1 MKKITIAIDGF
12 SSCGKST
19 LAKSLASKIGYGY
32 IDTGAM
38 YRAATYYLLKNNI
51 ILSNGSNIDE
61 SHVEKHL
68 KDINVTFVYNP
79 TLKASETHLNGQNVE
94 RDIRD
99 MFVSNFVSQVSLLK
113 SVRHKMVN
121 LQKKMGKDKGVVME
135 GRDIGTNVFPNAELK
150 IFMTADIEVRIQRRF
165 DELHSKGQMA
175 TKQEIKQNLEMRD
188 FEDSNRKEN
197 PLMQAPDAIVLDN
210 SELSRKDQLNFVLK
224 LINDLLLM
232 KDE

>member
-1 MKKITIAIDGF
+1 
-12 SSCGKST
+12 
-19 LAKSLASKIGYGY
+19 
-32 IDTGAM
+32 M
-38 YRAATYYLLKNNI
+38 Y
-51 ILSNGSNIDE
+51 
-61 SHVEKHL
+61 
-68 KDINVTFVYNP
+68 
-79 TLKASETHLNGQNVE
+79 
-94 RDIRD
+94 
-99 MFVSNFVSQVSLLK
+99 VSNYVSQVSLLK

-150 IFMTADIEVRIQRRF
+150 IFMTADIDVRIQRRF

-175 TKQEIKQNLEMRD
+175 TKEQIKQNLEMRD

-210 SELSRKDQLNFVLK
+210 SELSREDQLNFVLK

-232 KDE
+232 RA

>member
-19 LAKSLASKIGYGY
+19 LAKALASKIGYSY

-38 YRAATYYLLKNNI
+38 YRATTLYLLKNNI
-51 ILSNGSNIDE
+51 ITHSKIDD

-79 TLKASETHLNGQNVE
+79 ILKFSETYLNGENVE
-94 RDIRD
+94 REIRD
-99 MFVSNFVSQVSLLK
+99 MYVSNYVSQVSLLK

-135 GRDIGTNVFPNAELK
+135 GRDIGTNVFPSAELK
-150 IFMTADIEVRIQRRF
+150 LFMTADVDVRIQRRF

-175 TKQEIKQNLEMRD
+175 THAEIKQNLVMRD
-188 FEDSNRKEN
+188 YEDSNRKEN

-210 SELSRKDQLNFVLK
+210 SELSREDQLNFVLK

-232 KDE
+232 RVEN

>member
-19 LAKSLASKIGYGY
+19 LAKSLASKIGYSY
-32 IDTGAM
+32 VDTGAM
-38 YRAATYYLLKNNI
+38 YRATTLYLLNNKI
-51 ILSNGSNIDE
+51 IQESKIDDF
-61 SHVEKHL
+61 HVEKHL
-68 KDINVTFVYNP
+68 KDINLSFVYNP
-79 TLKASETHLNGQNVE
+79 VLKFSETYLNGINVE
-94 RDIRD
+94 REIRD
-99 MFVSNFVSQVSLLK
+99 MFVSNYVSQVSLLK
-113 SVRHKMVN
+113 CVRHKMVS

-150 IFMTADIEVRIQRRF
+150 LFMTADIDVRIQRRF

-175 TKQEIKQNLEMRD
+175 TRTEIKKNLEMRD
-188 FEDSNRKEN
+188 YEDSNRKEN

-210 SELSRKDQLNFVLK
+210 SELNREDQLNFVLT

-232 KDE
+232 KEEV

>member
-1 MKKITIAIDGF
+1 MKKITIAIDGY

-19 LAKSLASKIGYGY
+19 LAKALASKLGYSY

-38 YRAATYYLLKNNI
+38 YRATTYYLLKNEI
-51 ILSNGSNIDE
+51 ITNSKIDDF
-61 SHVEKHL
+61 HVEKHL

-79 TLKASETHLNGQNVE
+79 ILKFSETYLNNENVE
-94 RDIRD
+94 REIRD
-99 MFVSNFVSQVSLLK
+99 MYVSNFVSQVSLLK

-150 IFMTADIEVRIQRRF
+150 LFMTADVEVRIQRRF

-175 TKQEIKQNLEMRD
+175 SRAEIKQNLEMRD
-188 FEDSNRKEN
+188 YEDSHRKEN
-197 PLMQAPDAIVLDN
+197 PLMQADDAIVLDN
-210 SELSRKDQLNFVLK
+210 SELSREDQLNFVLK
-224 LINDLLLM
+224 LIDDLLLM
-232 KDE
+232 KEDI